1 MANSF
6 LGQDT
11 KLPIS
16 NKFEPVKDID
26 VLNQDIQILLT
37 TIPGERVMRPDY
49 GCNLYKRIWDNID
62 DVARDGID
70 DIVQAIRTFEPR
82 VTLLQVDST
91 ISRDEGVVVFTVT
104 YKVIDENTPRNL
116 VFPFQTAVS

>member
-49 GCNLYKRIWDNID
+49 GCALYTRIWDNID

>member
-49 GCNLYKRIWDNID
+49 GCNLYTRIWDNID

>member
-1 MANSF
+1 MAKTF

-11 KLPIS
+11 RLPIN

-37 TIPGERVMRPDY
+37 TIPGERVMRPEY
-49 GCNLYKRIWDNID
+49 GCELYTRIWDNID
-62 DVARDGID
+62 DVAQQGID
-70 DIVQAIRTFEPR
+70 DIVRAIRTFEPR
-82 VTLLQVDST
+82 VTLLQVDSE
-91 ISRDEGVVVFTVT
+91 ISRDEGLVIFTVT

-116 VFPFQTAVS
+116 VFPFQTAIS